1 MSVLF
6 LGGLS
11 VSYGPRRTK
20 AKYFGGSKDRQ
31 LPSTRRL
38 VTGAAEQ
45 ATIGT
50 GNPSPYEPNVPQD
63 TSHECVPISYYLIRK
78 NLRLTRP
85 SFESF
90 CERKKI
96 RRSSCVLFDSFVG
109 AVESPS

>member
-1 MSVLF
+1 MFRTVL
-6 LGGLS
+6 
-11 VSYGPRRTK
+11 RRTK

-45 ATIGT
+45 ETIGT

-78 NLRLTRP
+78 TSAFDQTKFRKLLRKEENKEVFLCFVRLFRWCRRI
-85 SFESF
+85 SKL
-90 CERKKI
+90 ERW
-96 RRSSCVLFDSFVG
+96 
-109 AVESPS
+109 